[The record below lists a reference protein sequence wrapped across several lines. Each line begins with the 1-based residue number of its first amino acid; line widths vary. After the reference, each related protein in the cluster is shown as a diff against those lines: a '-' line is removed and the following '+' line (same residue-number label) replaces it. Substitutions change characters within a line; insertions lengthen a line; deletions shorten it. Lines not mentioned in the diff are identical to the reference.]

1 MIEEGDFLRRLI
13 EKLETA
19 QIAYLV
25 TGSLASSY
33 WGHPRATN
41 DLDIIIAP
49 TSRQLSHFLKL
60 FDENYYL
67 SEEAAREAFK
77 GRRMFNIIDHKSGWK
92 ADLIIH
98 KNRPHDIEV
107 LQRRREGQIFGVRAT
122 ITSPEDSILSKL
134 VWSKASDS
142 ERQLRD
148 AKGIIEVQAENL
160 DVIYM
165 RRWAKSLGVED
176 LLERL
181 LGEAKRLGI

>member
-1 MIEEGDFLRRLI
+1 M
-13 EKLETA
+13 
-19 QIAYLV
+19 
-25 TGSLASSY
+25 
-33 WGHPRATN
+33 
-41 DLDIIIAP
+41 
-49 TSRQLSHFLKL
+49 
-60 FDENYYL
+60 
-67 SEEAAREAFK
+67 
-77 GRRMFNIIDHKSGWK
+77 
-92 ADLIIH
+92 
-98 KNRPHDIEV
+98 